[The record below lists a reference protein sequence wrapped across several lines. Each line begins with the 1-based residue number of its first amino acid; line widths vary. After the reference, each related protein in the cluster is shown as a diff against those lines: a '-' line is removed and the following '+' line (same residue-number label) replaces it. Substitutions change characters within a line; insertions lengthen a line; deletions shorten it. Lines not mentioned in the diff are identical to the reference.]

1 MSRYIMDVELNQP
14 IDVVSM
20 VMEDFIYHNRFI
32 RADWNGEMVFFLK
45 DNHGRERYMK
55 WYYADGVFHVEAWLK
70 GPFGNETDLDGAG
83 GGASKREFRDALD
96 NLAKR
101 LKSQAADSVSGG
113 HVGSD
118 PLHHD
123 SDFGTNHD
131 TWKADTQWQD
141 GGESRT
147 VPRSN
152 ATNVQ
157 TDSSPVRGQSF
168 SGSGSALICAV
179 AAIMFGGWFPIFGII
194 FAVVA
199 LRKSDGGRQSQI
211 VRALAIVAIVVS
223 VMGFLFTL
231 LTSLTRLAF
240 LF

>member
-1 MSRYIMDVELNQP
+1 MDVELNQP

-20 VMEDFIYHNRFI
+20 VMEDFIYHNRFT

-55 WYYADGVFHVEAWLK
+55 WYYTDGVFHAEAWLK
-70 GPFGNETDLDGAG
+70 GPLGNETDLNGMG

-101 LKSQAADSVSGG
+101 LKSQAADSISGG

-123 SDFGTNHD
+123 SSFGTNHD
-131 TWKADTQWQD
+131 TWKADTQWQNS
-141 GGESRT
+141 GESST
-147 VPRSN
+147 VSRNEAPNLQR
-152 ATNVQ
+152 
-157 TDSSPVRGQSF
+157 DSGPARGQSF
-168 SGSGSALICAV
+168 LGASTALVYAFM
-179 AAIMFGGWFPIFGII
+179 AMMFGGWFPILGII
-194 FAVVA
+194 LAVVA
-199 LRKSDGGRQSQI
+199 LKKVKEGRQSQL
-211 VRALAIVAIVVS
+211 VRTLAIVAIVVS
-223 VMGFLFTL
+223 VLGFLFTL
-231 LTSLTRLAF
+231 MTSLSRLAF